1 MIERPDTL
9 VVINDERGNVD
20 AVRAPR
26 DVSIVHLTGPTFAAL
41 ARGDLAEANR
51 TSPVPL
57 SAFLAGLECQGVW
70 RRRAR
75 QAEEDPESPAW
86 VTGVIWDRRAELAV
100 GRAGYH
106 GPPDDRGTVEVG
118 YAVDPRHR
126 RRGYAR
132 AALEALLVR
141 AADEPRVCTV
151 RASIRPDNTPS
162 YLLVAQYGFRKVGE
176 QWDDEDGLEFVYEV
190 AAGHAH

>member
-1 MIERPDTL
+1 M
-9 VVINDERGNVD
+9 VINGERGNSDVG
-20 AVRAPR
+20 RAPR

-57 SAFLAGLECQGVW
+57 SAFLAGPECQGVW

-86 VTGVIWDRRAELAV
+86 VTGVIWDRRDGLAV

-118 YAVDPRHR
+118 YAVDLRHR

-132 AALEALLVR
+132 AALEALLTR
-141 AADEPRVCTV
+141 AAYEPRVRTV
-151 RASIRPDNTPS
+151 RASIRPDNAPS